1 MGARHSV
8 WDMFRQGN
16 VVGSYSENLPNR
28 SQVLGFGAANG
39 MVEELNLGAGLRMDL
54 AIRSN
59 IDGIGKMIDSEYV
72 DGVWV
77 IIRRPNVDSMCDE
90 WTIEIGESESLCSF
104 RLICINLC
112 NFTVLRVL
120 WIRPLD
126 L

>member
-1 MGARHSV
+1 MLFGLDLEQDVRNIVGARHSV

-28 SQVLGFGAANG
+28 SQVLGFRAANG

-59 IDGIGKMIDSEYV
+59 IDGIGKMIDSEYI

-77 IIRRPNVDSMCDE
+77 II
-90 WTIEIGESESLCSF
+90 
-104 RLICINLC
+104 
-112 NFTVLRVL
+112 
-120 WIRPLD
+120 
-126 L
+126 